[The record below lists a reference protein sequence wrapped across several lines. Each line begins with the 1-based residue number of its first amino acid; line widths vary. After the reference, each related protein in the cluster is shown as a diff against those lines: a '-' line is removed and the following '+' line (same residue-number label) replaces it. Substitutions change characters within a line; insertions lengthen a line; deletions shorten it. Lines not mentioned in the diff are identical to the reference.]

1 MKKSDP
7 RASEHRSRRR
17 TLSEMAVDAS
27 LASLYEKLRVE
38 DPWLPPRTWESIPSQ
53 SGRNLHS
60 RAGDGSPRRSLFDVK
75 TVSEASLVRLAMN
88 ALQGVQSA
96 VVSIEKLSASFCS
109 DPADRSFHRITSLW
123 SRTSSTHS
131 LGMILKSI
139 GHSGC
144 LVFLLREFVEYFANL
159 QPDIEPTRI
168 RGEIEGELEGQ
179 DKCHIDVEKVEHLQ
193 GSLVNQAFAVAL
205 GKILE
210 GYTCSLDTLCASI
223 HLRRSTE
230 DAQFPADVS
239 SGVGCLTNVVLSD
252 ISLLEVHCHTKELR
266 TRIEALGNICKLHN
280 VALYFSE
287 LPLEDLLTKT
297 TAEFRK
303 FPRGGELLSYLHE
316 QLQVADPAHYMLLK
330 FLFVRSCA
338 PYLGF
343 VRSWIYQAEINDP
356 FKEFVVEYVSD
367 PALHPPC
374 KAGDT
379 HVACIQV
386 QEKVAVPYFLRKS
399 LVPLVRAGQQLQVV
413 MKLFELCNYVSPGSY
428 TFEEFLPNWKDFSS
442 SHSSHASALTFDKE
456 NIEDLVNVRNSYYI
470 GMHEKLEKFL
480 TKLQVSYKQVA
491 AFNTV
496 PFVSLSS
503 WANSNAAVSLLL
515 NNSSGAPAIPVE
527 EGLALVNRHNNSDE
541 EVCESLDCLSSDSS
555 EEMSESEELIEQPN
569 NASHSEQ
576 KYLSALR
583 FLSSTLTASSLRENK
598 DPNDKKIDLGRDFQ
612 EADLPL
618 GVVSSISKSYRVE
631 FGDCDRSNLCPDQI
645 TYSPPEGD
653 FSVSGVLEHPSVIH
667 QGYPQED
674 RLNAPGCFVGLSKR
688 RLEFAEVF
696 TGNVAINTGL
706 TDRTLCTEENGIGTH
721 SSSILCMLQP
731 LDSISHRNFFSMNPV
746 LTHTPSKNKSGMKDS
761 IYGGQSLPCF
771 DFTSVEDPFKVCLEK
786 LDTISRHQ
794 CGSEPPFF
802 RNFSASTI
810 GIKKHHHGEEEHG
823 LDSLAITNKKGSSI
837 SSPLVSKGQYH
848 HAVLTNVSGGSS
860 WETML
865 GSCGNNGTTGVRDQ
879 GEHLSANFKI
889 PLEMVIEKCILQEIL
904 LQYRYVSRLTIKLL
918 EEGFDLHEHLISLRR
933 YHFMERADWAD
944 LFIMSLW
951 QHKPFSTGIGQS
963 VSDVQELL
971 EMSIQRSSCEGDNN
985 KDRLF
990 VYSKEN
996 DRLPQSTAIGVHSFD
1011 FLGLGYRVDWPVSII
1026 LTPAALNIYAQIFN
1040 FLIKVKLAAFSLSNV
1055 WCLLKGAKHIS
1066 QSGKC
1071 ELQAGEVNRLTI
1083 LMNMRH
1089 QLNHFLSMLQQYVQ
1103 SQLSHVSWSGF
1114 LHSLQHKV
1122 KDMMDLESVHMEYLA
1137 ESLDICFLS
1146 EETRDIGG
1154 IIRNILQC
1162 AVDFRGTIY
1171 GGAWS
1176 TGGQGDLS
1184 VNEPI
1189 INFSQVRATKETFE
1203 KNLKELHLIYLRSA
1217 KHGKFGLSKLWSYLN
1232 YNDYFTNSSTQQ
1244 AFFW

>member
-1 MKKSDP
+1 
-7 RASEHRSRRR
+7 
-17 TLSEMAVDAS
+17 MAADAS
-27 LASLYEKLRVE
+27 LAALYEKLKVE

-53 SGRNLHS
+53 SGRNLHP
-60 RAGDGSPRRSLFDVK
+60 RAGDRSVRRSLFDVK

-123 SRTSSTHS
+123 NRTSSTHS

-139 GHSGC
+139 GRSGC
-144 LVFLLREFVEYFANL
+144 LVFLLGKFVEYFANL
-159 QPDIEPTRI
+159 HPDIGPMRV
-168 RGEIEGELEGQ
+168 RHEIEGELGGR
-179 DKCHIDVEKVEHLQ
+179 DKCHIDIENDGHLQ

-223 HLRRSTE
+223 NFRRSTE
-230 DAQFPADVS
+230 DARFPADAS

-252 ISLLEVHCHTKELR
+252 ISLLEVHSHTEELR
-266 TRIEALGNICKLHN
+266 TRIEALGNICKLHV
-280 VALYFSE
+280 VALCFSE

-297 TAEFRK
+297 TAEFCK
-303 FPRGGELLSYLHE
+303 FPRGGDLLSYLHE

-356 FKEFVVEYVSD
+356 YKEFVVEYVSD
-367 PALHPPC
+367 PAFHPPC
-374 KAGDT
+374 KAGST
-379 HVACIQV
+379 HVVCVQV

-442 SHSSHASALTFDKE
+442 NHSSRASALTFDKE
-456 NIEDLVNVRNSYYI
+456 NIEDLVNVRNNYYTE
-470 GMHEKLEKFL
+470 MHEKLEKFL
-480 TKLQVSYKQVA
+480 TKLQVRYKQVA

-496 PFVSLSS
+496 SFVSLSS
-503 WANSNAAVSLLL
+503 WASSNAAVSLLL

-527 EGLALVNRHNNSDE
+527 EGSALVTRHNNSDD
-541 EVCESLDCLSSDSS
+541 EVCESPDCLSSDSS

-569 NASHSEQ
+569 NESHSEQ
-576 KYLSALR
+576 KYLSSLR
-583 FLSSTLTASSLRENK
+583 FLSCTLTASSLRENK
-598 DPNDKKIDLGRDFQ
+598 DPKDRKIDLERDFQ

-631 FGDCDRSNLCPDQI
+631 FGDGDRSNLFADQI
-645 TYSPPEGD
+645 TNSPPEGS
-653 FSVSGVLEHPSVIH
+653 FSVSGLLEDPSVVH
-667 QGYPQED
+667 QGYPEEY

-688 RLEFAEVF
+688 TLEFAEVMPF
-696 TGNVAINTGL
+696 FRGNAATSTVL
-706 TDRTLCTEENGIGTH
+706 TDRTLCTKENGIGTR

-731 LDSISHRNFFSMNPV
+731 LDIINRRNFLSMNPV
-746 LTHTPSKNKSGMKDS
+746 LPKITHTPLKNKSGVKDS
-761 IYGGQSLPCF
+761 IYGGQFLPCF
-771 DFTSVEDPFKVCLEK
+771 DFTSVEDPFKICLDK
-786 LDTISRHQ
+786 LDTISKYQR
-794 CGSEPPFF
+794 GSEPPFF
-802 RNFSASTI
+802 GNSSASTI
-810 GIKKHHHGEEEHG
+810 GIKKHRRGEEEHG
-823 LDSLAITNKKGSSI
+823 LDSLVIANKKGSCI
-837 SSPLVSKGQYH
+837 SSPLGSKGQYH
-848 HAVLTNVSGGSS
+848 YAVLTNVSGGSS

-865 GSCGNNGTTGVRDQ
+865 GSCRNNSTTGVRDQ

-889 PLEMVIEKCILQEIL
+889 PLDIVIEKCILQEIL
-904 LQYRYVSRLTIKLL
+904 LQYVSRLTIKLL
-918 EEGFDLHEHLISLRR
+918 EEGFDLHEHLLSLRR

-951 QHKPFSTGIGQS
+951 QHKQFSIGIDRS

-990 VYSKEN
+990 VYTKEN

-1026 LTPAALNIYAQIFN
+1026 LTSAALNIYSQIFN

-1071 ELQAGEVNRLTI
+1071 ELQAGEVNHFTI

-1089 QLNHFLSMLQQYVQ
+1089 QLNHFVSMLQQYVQ

-1122 KDMMDLESVHMEYLA
+1122 KDMMDLESVHLEYLA

-1162 AVDFRGTIY
+1162 AMDFRGTLY

-1176 TGGQGDLS
+1176 TGGQVDLS
-1184 VNEPI
+1184 VKQPI
-1189 INFSQVRATKETFE
+1189 INFSQVGATKETFE

-1232 YNDYFTNSSTQQ
+1232 YNDYFTNSSTQH
-1244 AFFW
+1244 AVLW